1 MNNNKLGTCC
11 IITEGLK
18 VDNKGLRSY
27 PAKKGYGLGKVQQAT
42 LDKILSCN
50 IYSDHKYIK
59 DNPEERSRLLE
70 GDSAKFSLCYEKLSS
85 KVKQNLQALKT
96 CLSYIAILDPDL
108 RLFRIGSDLLPM
120 FDHPQYKRL
129 YTPDLLTIVDNGLKA
144 CKKII
149 DDKQITITCHP
160 DQFNVV
166 NSDNASVRL
175 KSFECLRYHKYFMER
190 LTTSD
195 QSCIN
200 IHATGKLDHIPELD
214 NGLYTD
220 LIPWLSFENDD
231 TNKRAGVIP
240 TLQICKKYGIKMLY
254 DVHHDLCENLGDNLA
269 IDDPDTMQAII
280 GTWKGCKPFFH
291 VSDSRNPS
299 GATPKELS
307 PHSEYIQ
314 SDKARLYTKKL
325 LQYGHVEVE
334 AKAKQLAVF
343 DLFNFIR

>member
-18 VDNKGLRSY
+18 VDNKGTRSY
-27 PAKKGYGLGKVQQAT
+27 PAKKGYGLGKVQQTT
-42 LDKILSCN
+42 LDKILARG
-50 IYSDHKYIK
+50 IYSDHKNVK
-59 DNPEERSRLLE
+59 DDPEERSNILQK
-70 GDSAKFSLCYEKLSS
+70 DPVKFSLCYEKLSS

-96 CLSYIAILDPDL
+96 CLSYIASLDPDL

-120 FDHPQYKRL
+120 FDHPDYKAL
-129 YTPDLLTIVDNGLKA
+129 YTTELLTIVDNGLKA

-149 DDKQITITCHP
+149 DDKGITVTCHP
-160 DQFNVV
+160 DQFNVI
-166 NSDNASVRL
+166 NSDNDLVRL

-200 IHATGKLDHIPELD
+200 IHATGKLDHIAELD

-231 TNKRAGVIP
+231 TNKRAGVLQ

-269 IDDPDTMQAII
+269 IDDPNTMQSII
-280 GTWKGCKPFFH
+280 DTWKGCKPFFH
-291 VSDSRNPS
+291 VSDSRSPS
-299 GATPKELS
+299 GTTAKELS
-307 PHSEYIQ
+307 PHSEYIKG
-314 SDKARLYTKKL
+314 DKAILYTKKL

-343 DLFNFIR
+343 DLFKVIR